1 MRKKQNIIR
10 PMLTHQTVAR
20 RRFTA
25 EIKFKPNHYEYNR
38 LNYIFISDTGAN
50 PQRSLFQHFN
60 ERSPRGLFV
69 FRHCKISMIRNT
81 PFN

>member
-1 MRKKQNIIR
+1 MRKNKNIIR

-38 LNYIFISDTGAN
+38 LNYFFIFHPEAYPSNLCLNKSKSFLSFDDPKKKN
-50 PQRSLFQHFN
+50 QRN
-60 ERSPRGLFV
+60 R
-69 FRHCKISMIRNT
+69 I
-81 PFN
+81 

>member
-1 MRKKQNIIR
+1 MRKNKNLIR

-38 LNYIFISDTGAN
+38 LKLHLYI
-50 PQRSLFQHFN
+50 
-60 ERSPRGLFV
+60 
-69 FRHCKISMIRNT
+69 
-81 PFN
+81 

>member
-25 EIKFKPNHYEYNR
+25 EIKKDINQT
-38 LNYIFISDTGAN
+38 IMSTTD
-50 PQRSLFQHFN
+50 
-60 ERSPRGLFV
+60 
-69 FRHCKISMIRNT
+69 
-81 PFN
+81 

>member
-1 MRKKQNIIR
+1 MRKNKNIIR

-38 LNYIFISDTGAN
+38 LNYFFIFHPEAYPSDFCLNKSMNALPFMEVQ
-50 PQRSLFQHFN
+50 PQ
-60 ERSPRGLFV
+60 
-69 FRHCKISMIRNT
+69 
-81 PFN
+81 

>member
-1 MRKKQNIIR
+1 MRKNQNIIR

-38 LNYIFISDTGAN
+38 LNYFFIFHPEAYPSD
-50 PQRSLFQHFN
+50 LCFN
-60 ERSPRGLFV
+60 
-69 FRHCKISMIRNT
+69 ISMNAQAEDRAKLV
-81 PFN
+81 